1 MLLVDVHELDI
12 VLADPVAARI
22 LKDEVDDVRRVLRLQ
37 GQNVIGLCGTEHL
50 GEGCEIDTE
59 GDVAV
64 ASEGGEAFGSQ
75 QHGDESNVG
84 VVHGLESDAGVIA
97 VEVAV
102 LDKVLD
108 SVDELCFR

>member
-12 VLADPVAARI
+12 VLADSVAARI
-22 LKDEVDDVRRVLRLQ
+22 LKDEVDDIRRVVCLK
-37 GQNVIGLCGTEHL
+37 GQDVIGLCGAEHL
-50 GEGCEIDTE
+50 GEGPEIDTE

-64 ASEGGEAFGSQ
+64 ASEGGEAFGPQ

-84 VVHGLESDAGVIA
+84 VVHGLKGDAGVIA
-97 VEVAV
+97 IEVAV

-108 SVDELCFR
+108 SVDELYCR